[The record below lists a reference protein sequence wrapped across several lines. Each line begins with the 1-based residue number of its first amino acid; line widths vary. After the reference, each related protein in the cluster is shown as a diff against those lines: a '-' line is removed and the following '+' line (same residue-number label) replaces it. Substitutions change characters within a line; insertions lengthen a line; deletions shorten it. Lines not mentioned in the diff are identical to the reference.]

1 MNKIESFKYIR
12 PISLS
17 TTSCNSIDDFLPIE
31 ITWEY
36 NGSIYNRNKE
46 AAYEVLDFLL
56 EHDNVIGV
64 VENPYTGEYN
74 SAYVLSATNQIIWN
88 VSDLF
93 IAIYGSK
100 YYGGIKMHFV
110 DVRIENGSLYFFIN
124 ISNCDFR
131 FSFNIKTGEIG
142 RLVETR

>member
-1 MNKIESFKYIR
+1 MELQDVVLREIGRIYLND
-12 PISLS
+12 
-17 TTSCNSIDDFLPIE
+17 SILFIPFICL
-31 ITWEY
+31 
-36 NGSIYNRNKE
+36 N
-46 AAYEVLDFLL
+46 
-56 EHDNVIGV
+56 DNVIGV